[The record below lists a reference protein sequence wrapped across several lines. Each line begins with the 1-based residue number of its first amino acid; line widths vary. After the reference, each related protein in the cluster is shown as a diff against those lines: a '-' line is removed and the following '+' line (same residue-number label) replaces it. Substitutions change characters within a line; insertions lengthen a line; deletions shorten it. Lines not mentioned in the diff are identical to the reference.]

1 MKRTD
6 PLSIRQIIDRVIDRS
21 TTKND
26 VQQHR
31 AAYLWPD
38 IVGQGINRHTTR
50 RYVNQGVLHVYIDS
64 APMKTELEFQKSAI
78 IKAINDAMG
87 DEILTSLVI
96 H

>member
-1 MKRTD
+1 
-6 PLSIRQIIDRVIDRS
+6 
-21 TTKND
+21 
-26 VQQHR
+26 
-31 AAYLWPD
+31 
-38 IVGQGINRHTTR
+38 
-50 RYVNQGVLHVYIDS
+50 VYIDS